1 MNRCFLIYPYTSHNT
16 VQKLILN
23 ELLGLGLHEEFSELI
38 PSLRAGGA
46 SVRAE

>member
-23 ELLGLGLHEEFSELI
+23 ELLGLGLHEEFSKGSPAPHEH
-38 PSLRAGGA
+38 R
-46 SVRAE
+46 